1 MTTVTTALTVDV
13 TRALTFTSGAELSAW
28 LTEGSRFVLELDAGN
43 YAYGSLEVTL
53 EELDQ
58 VVAGLQQVRADA
70 SATLELDLEFE
81 FQVRYSV
88 DSTTVVLAVDEG
100 YCSTELT
107 LEELDR
113 LVAYLLAVRE
123 ANV

>member
-1 MTTVTTALTVDV
+1 MTTVTTALTVDA

-70 SATLELDLEFE
+70 GATLELDLE

>member
-1 MTTVTTALTVDV
+1 MTTVTTALTVDA
-13 TRALTFTSGAELSAW
+13 TPLTFTSGAELSAW

-70 SATLELDLEFE
+70 GATLELDLE

>member
-13 TRALTFTSGAELSAW
+13 TRALTFTSGAKLSAW

-70 SATLELDLEFE
+70 SATLELDLEF
-81 FQVRYSV
+81 QVRYSV
-88 DSTTVVLAVDEG
+88 DSTTVVLTVDEG

-107 LEELDR
+107 LEELDH